1 MLEEDRRTHGG
12 CFGFHGYLKILWTFL
27 RSAVQLWVA
36 LNVDCQSAAAQP
48 SLSQTENSGTLGTRS
63 YQRKLMGMDE
73 QLSSITDLHIDLSL
87 SWIDFT

>member
-48 SLSQTENSGTLGTRS
+48 SLSQTENSGTLGACS
-63 YQRKLMGMDE
+63 YQREAMGIDDE
-73 QLSSITDLHIDLSL
+73 LSSIADPQLDLSL
-87 SWIDFT
+87 KSEGC